1 MTTLL
6 FADITI
12 FVLSLFVG
20 FEVISKV
27 PATLHTPLMSGSN
40 AIHGVVVVGVMVL
53 AAVVNTPLGYV
64 LLVIAAAFAAM
75 NVVGGYVVTDR
86 MLQMFRPRTTAKPAS
101 VEDATTGEQ
110 Q

>member
-1 MTTLL
+1 MTALL

-12 FVLSLFVG
+12 FVLSLLVG
-20 FEVISKV
+20 VEVISKV

-53 AAVVNTPLGYV
+53 AATVNTPLGYV
-64 LLVIAAAFAAM
+64 LLIVAAAFAAM

-86 MLQMFRPRTTAKPAS
+86 MLQMFAPRIAQKPAQ
-101 VEDATTGEQ
+101 EHDAGTS
-110 Q
+110 